1 MGFIYEWLRRIAYLL
16 NRRRHERDLQREME
30 IHREMMGEPA
40 RFGNTLR
47 LSEESREVWGWN
59 WLDSAGQDLKF
70 AARTLRHSPGF
81 ALGASII
88 LGLGI
93 GLNLTLFQIYDNV
106 VLKPFHVRG
115 VETIVELERVSPR
128 GPAGPVSYAAAQ
140 FISANNNAVLAAV
153 LTQDRWKTVLW
164 ADSEEPVSARFVS
177 SNWFDELG
185 YGAAQGRL
193 FNETVDDL
201 SGAPAAFAV
210 SYRFWTTQLN
220 SDPHVIGSNVRIN
233 GRAATLVGVVPEDFP
248 FFGGHPPQVWIPIEQ
263 YDYFIPDT
271 AFRTAW
277 VNSETELFARLK
289 AGIPPAA
296 ARAALRPVMDELAF
310 EHPGDFRKGE
320 WLEPYPATNH
330 FERPWEQS
338 QRLLT
343 VTGFGF
349 LSLLVL
355 TVACANL
362 GNLVLSRSVGRLRE
376 LSVRIAL
383 GANRSRVMRHLLA
396 ESALLAGMGA
406 LLGLALSSVA
416 IHEIAARVELLMTAE
431 PDWRTMLA
439 MLFVAA
445 FAMIAVGF
453 VPTWSVTRRDLNTAI
468 KDGGEQASAGLGQ
481 QRLRSLLTAVQ
492 VAGSCVLL
500 LLATLAARNLQH
512 NLAPGMDFEKVA
524 VFEPA
529 GLGNA
534 IQTVRGQDGKQFDP
548 RLFWSEMRPA
558 IADLPEAAETALVT
572 NTPFAA
578 PFQNSSKKLPEAPD
592 LKITVNDVEPEFFK
606 LMRIPILM
614 GRPFDSSD
622 DSRAAV
628 IISRRIAM
636 QVYGTLNVVGRT
648 FPPTLPPEETDRTQR
663 TIVGVAE
670 ETSVPVASGNGA
682 EYYLPFSR
690 EKLNMARLLVRARSA
705 PVGLPGA
712 LREAARRADRRF
724 HIDARLLSADY
735 ANSLQTAYLTA
746 GLASGLASLTLVLA
760 CLGVFSV
767 ISYGATLRRK
777 ELSVRMALGA
787 TRRSVVTLLMRQSAW
802 PAAAG
807 MFFGFA
813 FSIIASDILNK
824 QLRILG
830 ALDPL
835 VLASAAGILGV
846 TCGIAA
852 LLPAIQAVRGDIAQT
867 LRND

>member
-1 MGFIYEWLRRIAYLL
+1 MGFIDEWLRRIAYLL

-30 IHREMMGEPA
+30 IHREMMGESA

-47 LSEESREVWGWN
+47 LSEESRDVWGWN
-59 WLDSAGQDLKF
+59 WLDSAAQDLKF

-106 VLKPFHVRG
+106 ALKPFHVRG

-140 FISANNNAVLAAV
+140 FIRANNNGVLSAV

-177 SNWFDELG
+177 SNWFDELS

-193 FNETVDDL
+193 FHETVDDP

-220 SDPHVIGSNVRIN
+220 RDPHVIGSNVRIN
-233 GRAATLVGVVPEDFP
+233 GRPATLVGVVPEDFP
-248 FFGGHPPQVWIPIEQ
+248 IFGGHPPQVWIPIEQ

-277 VNSETELFARLK
+277 VNPETELFARLK
-289 AGIPPAA
+289 AGISPAA
-296 ARAALRPVMDELAF
+296 AREALRPVMDDLAF

-330 FERPWEQS
+330 FERPWERS

-406 LLGLALSSVA
+406 LLGLALSYVA
-416 IHEIAARVELLMTAE
+416 ILEIAARVELPMTAAT
-431 PDWRTMLA
+431 DWRTMLA
-439 MLFVAA
+439 MLSGAA

-453 VPTWSVTRRDLNTAI
+453 VPTWSVTRRDLNSAI

-481 QRLRSLLTAVQ
+481 QRLRSMLTAVQ

-500 LLATLAARNLQH
+500 LLATLAARNLRH
-512 NLAPGMDFEKVA
+512 NLAPGMDFDKVA

-534 IQTVRGQDGKQFDP
+534 IQTLRGQDGKQFDP

-558 IADLPEAAETALVT
+558 IADLPEAEETALVT
-572 NTPFAA
+572 NTPFAG
-578 PFQNSSKKLPEAPD
+578 PVRIDSKLPDAPD
-592 LKITVNDVEPEFFK
+592 LTITVNDVEPQFFK
-606 LMRIPILM
+606 LMRIPILV
-614 GRPFDSSD
+614 GRAFDSFD
-622 DSRAAV
+622 APETAV
-628 IISRRIAM
+628 IISRRLAM
-636 QVYGTLNVVGRT
+636 QVYGTLNVVGKA
-648 FPPTLPPEETDRTQR
+648 FPPTPSPEKTGGIQR

-670 ETSVPVASGNGA
+670 ETSVPIAFGNGA

-690 EKLNMARLLVRARSA
+690 ERLNTARLLVRARSA
-705 PVGLPGA
+705 PVGLTAA
-712 LREAARRADRRF
+712 LREAARRVDSRF

-746 GLASGLASLTLVLA
+746 GLASGLSSLTLFLA

-824 QLRILG
+824 QFRILG

-835 VLASAAGILGV
+835 VLASAAGILSL
-846 TCGIAA
+846 TCGVAA